1 MPRHS
6 NHIHALV
13 LFIFFFSKP
22 HSAVG
27 PIARRRTATAASTAN
42 GLDLG
47 LDLGAAS
54 ALLQAR
60 RCLLVV
66 QTTIAA
72 FRRIAPST
80 HTSPPVGRPH
90 ARTSPSA
97 NNASEQHPKNHAQK
111 TLTLNT
117 LITLTPTFIFNTE
130 KKIFLKIYIAPLL

>member
-6 NHIHALV
+6 NHIHVLV

-27 PIARRRTATAASTAN
+27 PIARRRIATAASTAN
-42 GLDLG
+42 G

-66 QTTIAA
+66 QATIAA

-130 KKIFLKIYIAPLL
+130 KKIFLKMYIAPLL